1 MRRTNV
7 LSPPKQL
14 SGVCGYVQLGHYRS
28 LRIGAEHG
36 VQLDNNHWVYPEDPE
51 MPEKHGCGAA
61 THRRRTLLCTCAA
74 PVLSGSLDWRAPQS
88 QYGLAL

>member
-28 LRIGAEHG
+28 LLMGAEHG
-36 VQLDNNHWVYPEDPE
+36 FHLDNKSLGLP
-51 MPEKHGCGAA
+51 
-61 THRRRTLLCTCAA
+61 RR
-74 PVLSGSLDWRAPQS
+74 S
-88 QYGLAL
+88 